1 MLKERYDLMEKEFL
15 EYVKRL
21 KESGLSKTISLASS
35 KRELKQEIRKFR
47 SKNRKFIKELKV
59 WAKKWAK
66 NRVNGEY
73 VFFSARETEESKN
86 IENPMEIVLCIYF
99 MQNKN
104 VSECEIFQNFIDLQY
119 SLINSK
125 MKVAEAIAYL
135 ITTKDIKDI
144 NAHDIFLYY
153 EIFDKKEAIKGSFD
167 EDDDEDVNEDEN
179 KGEFDEEE
187 YEIITADING
197 CNY

>member
-1 MLKERYDLMEKEFL
+1 MEKEFL
-15 EYVKRL
+15 EYIERL
-21 KESGLSKTISLASS
+21 KESGLSKTLSLASS

-47 SKNRKFIKELKV
+47 SKNRKFIKELKA

-66 NRVNGEY
+66 NRVNGESS
-73 VFFSARETEESKN
+73 FFSLGEAEKSKN

-125 MKVAEAIAYL
+125 MKVAKAIAYL

-167 EDDDEDVNEDEN
+167 EDDDDENEDKNED
-179 KGEFDEEE
+179 KFDEEE
-187 YEIITADING
+187 YEIITAEING

>member
-1 MLKERYDLMEKEFL
+1 MEKEFL
-15 EYVKRL
+15 DYVERL
-21 KESGLSKTISLASS
+21 KESGLSETLSLASS
-35 KRELKQEIRKFR
+35 KRELKHEIRKFR
-47 SKNRKFIKELKV
+47 SKNRNFIKELKV

-73 VFFSARETEESKN
+73 VFLSTGETEKSTN

-119 SLINSK
+119 SLMSSE
-125 MKVAEAIAYL
+125 MKIAKAIAYL
-135 ITTKDIKDI
+135 VTTKDIKDI
-144 NAHDIFLYY
+144 NAHDIFLHY
-153 EIFDKKEAIKGSFD
+153 EIFEKKEALKERFD
-167 EDDDEDVNEDEN
+167 EDDDEDEIKD
-179 KGEFDEEE
+179 KFDEEE

>member
-1 MLKERYDLMEKEFL
+1 MEKEFL
-15 EYVKRL
+15 EYVERL
-21 KESGLSKTISLASS
+21 KESGLSKALSLASS

-47 SKNRKFIKELKV
+47 SKNRKFIKELKA

-73 VFFSARETEESKN
+73 VFFSSGEAEKSKN
-86 IENPMEIVLCIYF
+86 IENPIEIVLCIYF

-125 MKVAEAIAYL
+125 MKVAKAIAYL

-167 EDDDEDVNEDEN
+167 EDDGTENEDEN
-179 KGEFDEEE
+179 EDKFDEEE

>member
-1 MLKERYDLMEKEFL
+1 MEKEFL

-21 KESGLSKTISLASS
+21 KESGLSKTLSVASS

-47 SKNRKFIKELKV
+47 RKNRKFIKELKA
-59 WAKKWAK
+59 WARKWAK
-66 NRVNGEY
+66 NRVNEEH
-73 VFFSARETEESKN
+73 VFLNAEKGKN

-104 VSECEIFQNFIDLQY
+104 VSECEIFQNFIDLQR
-119 SLINSK
+119 SLKNSE
-125 MKVAEAIAYL
+125 MKVAKAVAYF
-135 ITTKDIKDI
+135 ISKKDIKDI

-153 EIFDKKEAIKGSFD
+153 EIFDKKEALKENFD
-167 EDDDEDVNEDEN
+167 EDDDEEENEDEN
-179 KGEFDEEE
+179 GDKFDEEE